1 MKIIFCL
8 PGASYSGRFL
18 QCWTN
23 LLAELPKYKISYGL
37 SQHYMC
43 NIYHVRTKCLGAS
56 IERGVNQKPFDGKVD
71 YDFIMWI
78 DSDMVFTPEDFFK
91 LIDHDKDIVSG
102 MYKMSDDVNFA
113 TVENMDEKYFEQWMH
128 YQFMQDKDIEAKK
141 GQLFKVDYQGMGW
154 MLVRKNVFEKM
165 TYPWFHPRLLK
176 WKNHPEWA
184 EFPFDDVESC
194 MRMRELGYDIWI
206 DPKIRLGHE
215 KTKIL

>member
-56 IERGVNQKPFDGKVD
+56 IERGVDQKPFDGKIFYD
-71 YDFIMWI
+71 YIMWI
-78 DSDMVFTPEDFFK
+78 DSDMVFQPEDFFK
-91 LIDHDKDIVSG
+91 LLEHDKDIVSG
-102 MYKMSDDVNFA
+102 VYKMSDDVNYA
-113 TVENMDEKYFEQWMH
+113 TVENMDEDFFEQWA
-128 YQFMQDKDIEAKK
+128 YYPFLQDKDLKKKK
-141 GQLFKVDYQGMGW
+141 GKLFKVDYTGLGW
-154 MLVRKNVFEKM
+154 LLCKYGVFESFS
-165 TYPWFHPRLLK
+165 YPWFYPRLLK

-184 EFPFDDVESC
+184 EFPYDDVEFC
-194 MRMRELGYDIWI
+194 MRARENGYDIFI

-215 KTKIL
+215 KIKIL